1 MEISSVCSNS
11 KTHARLSAGPLLD
24 CTTDQL
30 PSRIARLSPGME
42 SSSLYAIRSVRVK
55 RLSNIRTP
63 RPAARALIRD
73 SLTLCGRSVYLRFAR
88 FAVLPT
94 TLRDVSAFKI
104 RKENY

>member
-63 RPAARALIRD
+63 RPAAPADTGLLD
-73 SLTLCGRSVYLRFAR
+73 SLRQKRIFEICAICGIAYHITRCVRF
-88 FAVLPT
+88 
-94 TLRDVSAFKI
+94 
-104 RKENY
+104 